1 MCGCLPCTH
10 HQGPGLQPRHVPWLG
25 IKPATIWFAGQ
36 HSVHWATP
44 PRTLMKFFKGKIY
57 IRWNPWKCKYI
68 IRSVLTNVNTCV
80 ANTPIKGQNIS
91 ITLQSFI
98 ILPSTQ
104 SPLSYRQPVFSFL
117 SSHINSTC
125 YWLIQYVL
133 FYVWILL
140 FNMKFLI
147 LIHIDVYISIN
158 PSLLIHV

>member
-98 ILPSTQ
+98 ILPL
-104 SPLSYRQPVFSFL
+104 SPHCPTGNQC
-117 SSHINSTC
+117 SHFCLHI
-125 YWLIQYVL
+125 
-133 FYVWILL
+133 
-140 FNMKFLI
+140 LI
-147 LIHIDVYISIN
+147 LPVIDSYSMY
-158 PSLLIHV
+158 SSMSEFFCSTWSFWY